1 MSSYSNSNT
10 IIRFYLCRHGQS
22 EFNALGVLQGHLESP
37 LSSLGITQAES
48 LALKAQQW
56 EIDHIVS
63 SHLGRAQQ
71 TAHIC
76 AEFLNKAVLH
86 SQLITPQ
93 SSADLAERHL
103 GAWQGKAGAQLA
115 EFHQFNT
122 LCYQQTHLTP
132 PNSLE
137 RDEKR
142 ERVNSLERDEQRER
156 VNSLEPDEQRERIN
170 SLERDEQRE
179 RINSLERI
187 KSQEKSEST
196 DTVRQ
201 RMQNALR
208 DIAQTTELHTRFSS
222 SELNVLVISHGDALA
237 CLMSQFTQPVLLKNT
252 QGMLLTYQ
260 NGRLEWGGLID

>member
-1 MSSYSNSNT
+1 MSSYSNSST

-22 EFNALGVLQGHLESP
+22 EFNALGLLQGHLESP
-37 LSSLGITQAES
+37 LSPLGITQAES
-48 LALKAQQW
+48 LALKAKQW
-56 EIDHIVS
+56 GVDHIVS

-71 TAHIC
+71 TARIC
-76 AEFLNKAVLH
+76 AEFLNKEVHHL
-86 SQLITPQ
+86 QLITPQ
-93 SSADLAERHL
+93 STADLAERHL
-103 GAWQGKAGAQLA
+103 GAWQGKAVAQLA

-137 RDEKR
+137 RDEQR
-142 ERVNSLERDEQRER
+142 ERINSLERDEQRER
-156 VNSLEPDEQRERIN
+156 VNSLEPDEK
-170 SLERDEQRE
+170 RE

-187 KSQEKSEST
+187 NSQEKSEST

-208 DIAQTTELHTRFSS
+208 DIAQMTELHTRSSS

-260 NGRLEWGGLID
+260 NGTLEWGGLID

>member
-1 MSSYSNSNT
+1 MSSYSNNSAK
-10 IIRFYLCRHGQS
+10 IRFYLCRHGQS

-37 LSSLGITQAES
+37 LSPLGITQAES

-56 EIDHIVS
+56 GVNHIVS

-76 AEFLNKAVLH
+76 AEFINKAVLH
-86 SQLITPQ
+86 LQLIKPQ
-93 SSADLAERHL
+93 STADLAERHL
-103 GAWQGKAGAQLA
+103 GAWQGKAVAQLA

-137 RDEKR
+137 RVNSLEPDEKR
-142 ERVNSLERDEQRER
+142 ERVNSLER
-156 VNSLEPDEQRERIN
+156 IN
-170 SLERDEQRE
+170 
-179 RINSLERI
+179 
-187 KSQEKSEST
+187 SQEKSEST

-208 DIAQTTELHTRFSS
+208 DIAQMTELHTRSSS
-222 SELNVLVISHGDALA
+222 SEVNVLVISHGDALA

-260 NGRLEWGGLID
+260 NGTLEWGGLID

>member
-1 MSSYSNSNT
+1 MN
-10 IIRFYLCRHGQS
+10 
-22 EFNALGVLQGHLESP
+22 EFNALGLLQGHLESP
-37 LSSLGITQAES
+37 LSPLGITQAES
-48 LALKAQQW
+48 LALKAKQW
-56 EIDHIVS
+56 GVEHIVS

-76 AEFLNKAVLH
+76 AEFLNKAVHHL
-86 SQLITPQ
+86 QLITPQ
-93 SSADLAERHL
+93 STADLAERHL
-103 GAWQGKAGAQLA
+103 GAWQGKAVAQLA

-122 LCYQQTHLTP
+122 LCYQQTHLSP
-132 PNSLE
+132 PNSL
-137 RDEKR
+137 

-156 VNSLEPDEQRERIN
+156 INSPERIK
-170 SLERDEQRE
+170 SQE
-179 RINSLERI
+179 

-208 DIAQTTELHTRFSS
+208 DIAQMTELHTRSSS

-260 NGRLEWGGLID
+260 NGTLEWGGLID

>member
-1 MSSYSNSNT
+1 MSSYSNSST

-37 LSSLGITQAES
+37 LSPLGITQAES

-56 EIDHIVS
+56 GVDHIVS

-86 SQLITPQ
+86 LQLITPQ
-93 SSADLAERHL
+93 STVDLAERHL
-103 GAWQGKAGAQLA
+103 GAWQGKAVAQLA

-137 RDEKR
+137 R
-142 ERVNSLERDEQRER
+142 V
-156 VNSLEPDEQRERIN
+156 N

-179 RINSLERI
+179 RINN
-187 KSQEKSEST
+187 QEKSEST

-208 DIAQTTELHTRFSS
+208 DIAQTTELHTRSSS

>member
-1 MSSYSNSNT
+1 MSSYSNSST

-22 EFNALGVLQGHLESP
+22 EFNALGLLQGHLESP
-37 LSSLGITQAES
+37 LSPLGITQAES
-48 LALKAQQW
+48 LALKAKQW
-56 EIDHIVS
+56 GVDHIVS

-86 SQLITPQ
+86 SQLIAPQ
-93 SSADLAERHL
+93 STADLAERHL
-103 GAWQGKAGAQLA
+103 GAWQGKAVAQLA

-137 RDEKR
+137 R
-142 ERVNSLERDEQRER
+142 
-156 VNSLEPDEQRERIN
+156 IN
-170 SLERDEQRE
+170 
-179 RINSLERI
+179 
-187 KSQEKSEST
+187 SQEKSEST

-208 DIAQTTELHTRFSS
+208 DIAQMTELHTRSSS

-260 NGRLEWGGLID
+260 NGTLEWGGLID

>member
-1 MSSYSNSNT
+1 MSSYSNSST

-22 EFNALGVLQGHLESP
+22 EFNALGLLQGHLESP
-37 LSSLGITQAES
+37 LSPLGITQAES

-76 AEFLNKAVLH
+76 AEFLNKAVHHL
-86 SQLITPQ
+86 QLIKPQ
-93 SSADLAERHL
+93 STADLAERHL
-103 GAWQGKAGAQLA
+103 GAWQGKAVAQLA
-115 EFHQFNT
+115 EFHQFST

-137 RDEKR
+137 RVNSLEPDEKR
-142 ERVNSLERDEQRER
+142 ERINSLEPDNSLERDEQRER
-156 VNSLEPDEQRERIN
+156 VNSLEPDNSPER
-170 SLERDEQRE
+170 L
-179 RINSLERI
+179 

-208 DIAQTTELHTRFSS
+208 DIAQMTELHTRSSS

-260 NGRLEWGGLID
+260 NGTLEWGGLID

>member
-1 MSSYSNSNT
+1 MSSYSNRSAK
-10 IIRFYLCRHGQS
+10 IRFYLCRHGQS

-48 LALKAQQW
+48 LALKAKQW
-56 EIDHIVS
+56 EIKHIVS

-86 SQLITPQ
+86 SQLIAPQ
-93 SSADLAERHL
+93 STADLAERHL
-103 GAWQGKAGAQLA
+103 GAWQGKAVAQLA

-137 RDEKR
+137 RM
-142 ERVNSLERDEQRER
+142 
-156 VNSLEPDEQRERIN
+156 NSLEPDNSPERVK
-170 SLERDEQRE
+170 
-179 RINSLERI
+179 SLERI

-201 RMQNALR
+201 RMQNTLR
-208 DIAQTTELHTRFSS
+208 DIAQMTELHTRSS
-222 SELNVLVISHGDALA
+222 SNELNVLVISHGDALA

-260 NGRLEWGGLID
+260 NGTLEWGGLID

>member
-1 MSSYSNSNT
+1 MSSYSNSST

-22 EFNALGVLQGHLESP
+22 EFNALGLLQGHLESP
-37 LSSLGITQAES
+37 LSPLGITQAES

-86 SQLITPQ
+86 SQLIAPQ
-93 SSADLAERHL
+93 STADLAERHL
-103 GAWQGKAGAQLA
+103 GAWQGKAVAQLA

-137 RDEKR
+137 R
-142 ERVNSLERDEQRER
+142 VNSLER
-156 VNSLEPDEQRERIN
+156 DEQRERIN

-179 RINSLERI
+179 RVNSLEPNEKRERI
-187 KSQEKSEST
+187 NSQEKSEST

-208 DIAQTTELHTRFSS
+208 DIAQMTELHTRSSS

-260 NGRLEWGGLID
+260 NSTLEWGGLID

>member
-1 MSSYSNSNT
+1 MSSYSNSST

-37 LSSLGITQAES
+37 LSPLGITQAES
-48 LALKAQQW
+48 LALKAKQW
-56 EIDHIVS
+56 GVDHIVS

-86 SQLITPQ
+86 LQLITPQ
-93 SSADLAERHL
+93 STADLAERHL
-103 GAWQGKAGAQLA
+103 GAWQGKAVAQLA

-137 RDEKR
+137 PD
-142 ERVNSLERDEQRER
+142 NCLERG
-156 VNSLEPDEQRERIN
+156 EQRERIN
-170 SLERDEQRE
+170 SLEPDKKRE
-179 RINSLERI
+179 SINSLERI
-187 KSQEKSEST
+187 NSQEKSEST

-208 DIAQTTELHTRFSS
+208 DIAQMTELHTRSSS
-222 SELNVLVISHGDALA
+222 SEVNVLVISHGDALA

-260 NGRLEWGGLID
+260 NGTLEWGGLID

>member
-1 MSSYSNSNT
+1 MSSYSNNSAK
-10 IIRFYLCRHGQS
+10 IRFYLCRHGQS

-37 LSSLGITQAES
+37 LSPLGITQAES

-56 EIDHIVS
+56 GVNHIVS

-76 AEFLNKAVLH
+76 AEFINKAVLH
-86 SQLITPQ
+86 LQLIKPQ
-93 SSADLAERHL
+93 STADLAERHL
-103 GAWQGKAGAQLA
+103 GAWQGKAVAQLA

-137 RDEKR
+137 RVNSLEPDEKR
-142 ERVNSLERDEQRER
+142 ERVNSLER
-156 VNSLEPDEQRERIN
+156 IN
-170 SLERDEQRE
+170 
-179 RINSLERI
+179 
-187 KSQEKSEST
+187 SQEKSEST

-222 SELNVLVISHGDALA
+222 SEVNVLVISHGDALA

>member
-1 MSSYSNSNT
+1 MSSYSNSST

-22 EFNALGVLQGHLESP
+22 EFNALGLLQGHLESP
-37 LSSLGITQAES
+37 LSPLGITQAES

-76 AEFLNKAVLH
+76 AEFLNKAVHHL
-86 SQLITPQ
+86 QLIKPQ
-93 SSADLAERHL
+93 STADLAERHL
-103 GAWQGKAGAQLA
+103 GAWQGKAVAQLA
-115 EFHQFNT
+115 EFHQFST

-137 RDEKR
+137 R
-142 ERVNSLERDEQRER
+142 VNSLER
-156 VNSLEPDEQRERIN
+156 IN
-170 SLERDEQRE
+170 
-179 RINSLERI
+179 
-187 KSQEKSEST
+187 SQEKSEST

-208 DIAQTTELHTRFSS
+208 DIAQMTELHTRSSS

>member
-1 MSSYSNSNT
+1 MSSYSNSST

-22 EFNALGVLQGHLESP
+22 EFNALGLLQGHLESP
-37 LSSLGITQAES
+37 LSPLGITQAES

-76 AEFLNKAVLH
+76 AEFLNKAVHHL
-86 SQLITPQ
+86 QLIKPQ
-93 SSADLAERHL
+93 STADLAERHL
-103 GAWQGKAGAQLA
+103 GAWQGKAVAQLA
-115 EFHQFNT
+115 EFHQFST

-137 RDEKR
+137 RVNSLEPDEKR
-142 ERVNSLERDEQRER
+142 ERI
-156 VNSLEPDEQRERIN
+156 NSLEPDEQRERIN
-170 SLERDEQRE
+170 SRE
-179 RINSLERI
+179 RL

-208 DIAQTTELHTRFSS
+208 DIAQMTELHTRSSS

-260 NGRLEWGGLID
+260 NGTLEWGGLID

>member
-1 MSSYSNSNT
+1 MSSYSNNSAK
-10 IIRFYLCRHGQS
+10 IRFYLCRHGQS

-37 LSSLGITQAES
+37 LSPLGITQAES

-56 EIDHIVS
+56 GVNHIVS

-76 AEFLNKAVLH
+76 AEFINKAVLH
-86 SQLITPQ
+86 LQLIKPQ
-93 SSADLAERHL
+93 STADLAERHL
-103 GAWQGKAGAQLA
+103 GAWQGKAVAQLA

-137 RDEKR
+137 RVNSLEPDEKR
-142 ERVNSLERDEQRER
+142 ERVNSLER
-156 VNSLEPDEQRERIN
+156 IN
-170 SLERDEQRE
+170 
-179 RINSLERI
+179 
-187 KSQEKSEST
+187 SQEKSEST

-222 SELNVLVISHGDALA
+222 SEVNVLVISHGDALA

-260 NGRLEWGGLID
+260 NGTLEWGGLID

>member
-1 MSSYSNSNT
+1 MSSYSNSST

-22 EFNALGVLQGHLESP
+22 EFNALGLLQGHLESP
-37 LSSLGITQAES
+37 LSPLGITQAES
-48 LALKAQQW
+48 LALKAKQW
-56 EIDHIVS
+56 GVDHIVS

-86 SQLITPQ
+86 LQLITPQ
-93 SSADLAERHL
+93 STADLAERHL
-103 GAWQGKAGAQLA
+103 GAWQGKAVAQLA
-115 EFHQFNT
+115 EFHQFST

-137 RDEKR
+137 RVNSLEPDEKR
-142 ERVNSLERDEQRER
+142 ERI
-156 VNSLEPDEQRERIN
+156 NSLEPDEQRERIN
-170 SLERDEQRE
+170 SRE
-179 RINSLERI
+179 RL

-208 DIAQTTELHTRFSS
+208 DIAQMTELHTRSSS

-237 CLMSQFTQPVLLKNT
+237 CMMSQFTQPVLLKNT

-260 NGRLEWGGLID
+260 NGTLEWGGLID

>member
-1 MSSYSNSNT
+1 MSSYSNSST

-22 EFNALGVLQGHLESP
+22 EFNALGLLQGHLESP
-37 LSSLGITQAES
+37 LSPLGITQAES
-48 LALKAQQW
+48 LALKAKQW
-56 EIDHIVS
+56 GVDHIVS

-86 SQLITPQ
+86 SQLIAPQ
-93 SSADLAERHL
+93 STADLAERHL
-103 GAWQGKAGAQLA
+103 GAWQGKAVAQLA

-137 RDEKR
+137 R
-142 ERVNSLERDEQRER
+142 
-156 VNSLEPDEQRERIN
+156 IN
-170 SLERDEQRE
+170 
-179 RINSLERI
+179 
-187 KSQEKSEST
+187 SQEKSEST

-208 DIAQTTELHTRFSS
+208 DIAQMTELHTRSSS

-260 NGRLEWGGLID
+260 NGTLEWGG

>member
-1 MSSYSNSNT
+1 MSSYSNSST

-22 EFNALGVLQGHLESP
+22 EFNALGLLQGHLESP
-37 LSSLGITQAES
+37 LSPLGITQAES
-48 LALKAQQW
+48 LALKAKQW

-76 AEFLNKAVLH
+76 AEFLNKAVHHL
-86 SQLITPQ
+86 QLITPQ
-93 SSADLAERHL
+93 STADLAERHL
-103 GAWQGKAGAQLA
+103 GAWQGKAVAQLA
-115 EFHQFNT
+115 EFHQFST

-132 PNSLE
+132 PDSFEQGNSL
-137 RDEKR
+137 
-142 ERVNSLERDEQRER
+142 
-156 VNSLEPDEQRERIN
+156 ERIN
-170 SLERDEQRE
+170 SLERDNSLKPDEQRE
-179 RINSLERI
+179 HINSPERT

-208 DIAQTTELHTRFSS
+208 DIAQMTELHTRSSS

-260 NGRLEWGGLID
+260 NGTLEWGGLID

>member
-1 MSSYSNSNT
+1 MSSYSNSST

-22 EFNALGVLQGHLESP
+22 EFNALGLLQGHLESP
-37 LSSLGITQAES
+37 LSPLGITQAES
-48 LALKAQQW
+48 LALKAKQW
-56 EIDHIVS
+56 GVEHIVS

-76 AEFLNKAVLH
+76 AEFLNKAVHHL
-86 SQLITPQ
+86 QLITPQ
-93 SSADLAERHL
+93 STADLAERHL
-103 GAWQGKAGAQLA
+103 GAWQGKAVAQLA

-137 RDEKR
+137 
-142 ERVNSLERDEQRER
+142 
-156 VNSLEPDEQRERIN
+156 PDEQRERIN
-170 SLERDEQRE
+170 SPEPDNSPEQV
-179 RINSLERI
+179 NSLERI
-187 KSQEKSEST
+187 NSQEKSEST

-208 DIAQTTELHTRFSS
+208 DIAQMTELHTRSSS

-260 NGRLEWGGLID
+260 NGTLEWGGLID

>member
-1 MSSYSNSNT
+1 
-10 IIRFYLCRHGQS
+10 
-22 EFNALGVLQGHLESP
+22 
-37 LSSLGITQAES
+37 LGITQAES

-76 AEFLNKAVLH
+76 AEFLNKAVHHL
-86 SQLITPQ
+86 QLIKPQ
-93 SSADLAERHL
+93 STADLAERHL
-103 GAWQGKAGAQLA
+103 GAWQGKAVAQLA
-115 EFHQFNT
+115 EFHQFST

-137 RDEKR
+137 R
-142 ERVNSLERDEQRER
+142 VNSLER
-156 VNSLEPDEQRERIN
+156 IN
-170 SLERDEQRE
+170 
-179 RINSLERI
+179 
-187 KSQEKSEST
+187 SQEKSEST

-208 DIAQTTELHTRFSS
+208 DIAQMTELHTRSSS

>member
-1 MSSYSNSNT
+1 MSSYSNSST

-22 EFNALGVLQGHLESP
+22 EFNALGLLQGHLESP
-37 LSSLGITQAES
+37 LSPLGITQAES
-48 LALKAQQW
+48 LALKAKQW
-56 EIDHIVS
+56 GVDHIVS

-86 SQLITPQ
+86 LQLITPE
-93 SSADLAERHL
+93 STADLAERHL
-103 GAWQGKAGAQLA
+103 GAWEGKAVAQLA

-137 RDEKR
+137 R
-142 ERVNSLERDEQRER
+142 L
-156 VNSLEPDEQRERIN
+156 
-170 SLERDEQRE
+170 
-179 RINSLERI
+179 

-208 DIAQTTELHTRFSS
+208 DIAQTTELRTRSSS

>member
-1 MSSYSNSNT
+1 
-10 IIRFYLCRHGQS
+10 
-22 EFNALGVLQGHLESP
+22 
-37 LSSLGITQAES
+37 
-48 LALKAQQW
+48 LALKAKQW
-56 EIDHIVS
+56 GVEHIVS

-76 AEFLNKAVLH
+76 AEFLNKAVHHL
-86 SQLITPQ
+86 QLITPQ
-93 SSADLAERHL
+93 STADLAERHL
-103 GAWQGKAGAQLA
+103 GAWQGKAVAQLA
-115 EFHQFNT
+115 EFHHFNT

-137 RDEKR
+137 Q
-142 ERVNSLERDEQRER
+142 VNSLERDEQRER
-156 VNSLEPDEQRERIN
+156 VNSLERDKQRECINSPEPDEQREHIN
-170 SLERDEQRE
+170 SPERT
-179 RINSLERI
+179 

-208 DIAQTTELHTRFSS
+208 DIAQTTELHTRSSS

>member
-1 MSSYSNSNT
+1 MSSYSNSSN

-22 EFNALGVLQGHLESP
+22 EFNALGLLQGHLESP
-37 LSSLGITQAES
+37 LSSWGITQAES
-48 LALKAQQW
+48 LALKAKQW

-76 AEFLNKAVLH
+76 AEFINKAVHHL
-86 SQLITPQ
+86 QLITPQ
-93 SSADLAERHL
+93 STADLAERHL
-103 GAWQGKAGAQLA
+103 GAWQGKAVAQLA

-137 RDEKR
+137 PDEKR

-156 VNSLEPDEQRERIN
+156 LNSLEPDEKRERIN
-170 SLERDEQRE
+170 
-179 RINSLERI
+179 
-187 KSQEKSEST
+187 SQEKSEST

-208 DIAQTTELHTRFSS
+208 DIAQMTELHTRSSS

-260 NGRLEWGGLID
+260 NGTLEWGGLID

>member
-1 MSSYSNSNT
+1 MSSYSNSST

-22 EFNALGVLQGHLESP
+22 EFNALGLLQGHLESP
-37 LSSLGITQAES
+37 LSPLGITQAES
-48 LALKAQQW
+48 LALKAKQW
-56 EIDHIVS
+56 GVDHIVS

-86 SQLITPQ
+86 LQLITPQ
-93 SSADLAERHL
+93 STADLAERHL
-103 GAWQGKAGAQLA
+103 GAWQGKAVAQLA

-137 RDEKR
+137 PDKKR
-142 ERVNSLERDEQRER
+142 ES
-156 VNSLEPDEQRERIN
+156 
-170 SLERDEQRE
+170 
-179 RINSLERI
+179 INSLERI
-187 KSQEKSEST
+187 NSQEKSEST

-208 DIAQTTELHTRFSS
+208 DIAQMTELHTRSSS
-222 SELNVLVISHGDALA
+222 SEVNVLVISHGDALA

-260 NGRLEWGGLID
+260 NGTLEWGGLID

>member
-1 MSSYSNSNT
+1 MSSYSNSST

-22 EFNALGVLQGHLESP
+22 EFNALGLLQGHLESP
-37 LSSLGITQAES
+37 LSPLGITQAES
-48 LALKAQQW
+48 LALKAKQW
-56 EIDHIVS
+56 GVEHIVS

-76 AEFLNKAVLH
+76 AEFLNKAVHHL
-86 SQLITPQ
+86 QLITPQ
-93 SSADLAERHL
+93 STADLAERHL
-103 GAWQGKAGAQLA
+103 GAWQGKAVAQLA

-122 LCYQQTHLTP
+122 LCYQQTHLSP
-132 PNSLE
+132 PNSL
-137 RDEKR
+137 

-156 VNSLEPDEQRERIN
+156 INSPERIK
-170 SLERDEQRE
+170 SQE
-179 RINSLERI
+179 

-208 DIAQTTELHTRFSS
+208 DIAQMTELHTRSSS

-260 NGRLEWGGLID
+260 NGTLEWGGLID